1 MVSRWLLTAC
11 LPYKDRHHH
20 PIMFLSIILSCT
32 DLELRSLRLPILH
45 FVSSK
50 RSTRPY
56 IDPAC
61 HIRYLD
67 TSSNPAYTRQSSH
80 EQYVSPRWACTNRI
94 GFTLHSR
101 DYHRSPRPY
110 PSFGWGSGRCGP
122 VPASQSRKTSTIRS
136 RVRRRAVD
144 HSKKSLRRPL
154 CRKWLQVSH
163 EATLSCRRRLKL
175 TSIPAIASMLLRSP
189 LPMPPVRQSTVL

>member
-1 MVSRWLLTAC
+1 ML
-11 LPYKDRHHH
+11 
-20 PIMFLSIILSCT
+20 FSILASYT
-32 DLELRSLRLPILH
+32 DLELRPLRLSIPH
-45 FVSSK
+45 FVSS
-50 RSTRPY
+50 RRQYVSTLQTKF
-56 IDPAC
+56 AC

-67 TSSNPAYTRQSSH
+67 TSSNPAYTRQSSD
-80 EQYVSPRWACTNRI
+80 EQHVSPGRARTNHI
-94 GFTLHSR
+94 GTTLHSR
-101 DYHRSPRPY
+101 DHYRSPRPDL
-110 PSFGWGSGRCGP
+110 SFGWGRGWCGS

-189 LPMPPVRQSTVL
+189 LPMPPVRQSTVLWEFKRLEE

>member
-67 TSSNPAYTRQSSH
+67 TSSNSAYTRQSSH
-80 EQYVSPRWACTNRI
+80 EQYVSPGWARTNHI
-94 GFTLHSR
+94 WPTLHSR
-101 DYHRSPRPY
+101 DHHRSSRSY
-110 PSFGWGSGRCGP
+110 PGFGRGSSWCSS
-122 VPASQSRKTSTIRS
+122 VPASQSRKTSTTRS
-136 RVRRRAVD
+136 RVRSRALD
-144 HSKKSLRRPL
+144 HSKKSFQHPL
-154 CRKWLQVSH
+154 CRK
-163 EATLSCRRRLKL
+163 
-175 TSIPAIASMLLRSP
+175 
-189 LPMPPVRQSTVL
+189 